1 MFSPQL
7 DPLLREKCP
16 RAMATQWQH
25 RSFYYSAL
33 WHSLKWAE
41 LERWGGREGVSWGAR
56 ALAAL
61 QTRTSI
67 MELTSF
73 PFLSL
78 LASLTHTILVTLN
91 VRQPILC
98 HFQGPVQ

>member
-16 RAMATQWQH
+16 GAIGNTVAA
-25 RSFYYSAL
+25 SFLLLCSFVAQP
-33 WHSLKWAE
+33 KMGRTRKVGRR
-41 LERWGGREGVSWGAR
+41 ERWGAR
-56 ALAAL
+56 AFAAL
-61 QTRTSI
+61 QTHTSI
-67 MELTSF
+67 MELTSL